1 MCQLQDG
8 TCANQ
13 NARHPH
19 DQCLIC
25 AQGGKWIKQPRSKL
39 VDDFGP
45 TSLNIVH
52 SNALNLEPVFSESSK
67 YPRRPSENIKSKS
80 SLKLRMILTII
91 VFSNQFLI
99 LLS

>member
-1 MCQLQDG
+1 MCELQDG

-25 AQGGKWIKQPRSKL
+25 AQDGKWIKQPRSKL

-52 SNALNLEPVFSESSK
+52 SNALNLEPVFSENSK
-67 YPRRPSENIKSKS
+67 YPRRPFENIKSKL
-80 SLKLRMILTII
+80 SLKMARTII
-91 VFSNQFLI
+91 VFLI
-99 LLS
+99 NV